1 MDRRVEPVSSLE
13 LDYSAP
19 QLALKVGR
27 RIKEVRLE
35 RGLSR
40 RDFGAKL
47 GVSGQQIEKYENG
60 KDTVPLHRLLTL
72 ASICGL
78 SPQVFWSHADTA
90 ADTSGAVGAADS
102 SSTLQL
108 IRAYRRISD
117 TKVGRRLLQLVK
129 QMAGVEE
136 ESAGS

>member
-1 MDRRVEPVSSLE
+1 MGEGVAGKNSAWIVRVEPVSSLE
-13 LDYSAP
+13 SDYSAP

-60 KDTVPLHRLLTL
+60 KDAVPLHRLLTL

-78 SPQVFWSHADTA
+78 SAASLWSCMRTRRQTRPVLWAPPTA
-90 ADTSGAVGAADS
+90 AARYNLSGHTG
-102 SSTLQL
+102 
-108 IRAYRRISD
+108 
-117 TKVGRRLLQLVK
+117 G
-129 QMAGVEE
+129 
-136 ESAGS
+136 

>member
-1 MDRRVEPVSSLE
+1 MESVSSLR
-13 LDYSAP
+13 LDHSAS
-19 QLALKVGR
+19 QLAQEVGR

-72 ASICGL
+72 ASICGVPPQAFWGQADMAAR
-78 SPQVFWSHADTA
+78 SP
-90 ADTSGAVGAADS
+90 GIPGAADI
-102 SSTLQL
+102 STLQL
-108 IRAYRRISD
+108 VRAYRRIAD
-117 TKVGRRLLQLVK
+117 AKVRRRLLQLVK
-129 QMAGVEE
+129 QMAGDDG
-136 ESAGS
+136 ESVGS

>member
-13 LDYSAP
+13 SDYSAP

-60 KDTVPLHRLLTL
+60 KDAVPLHRLLTL
-72 ASICGL
+72 ASICGV

-90 ADTSGAVGAADS
+90 ADTSGVVGCADS

>member
-13 LDYSAP
+13 LGYSAP

-60 KDTVPLHRLLTL
+60 KDAVPLHRLLTL
-72 ASICGL
+72 ASICGV
-78 SPQVFWSHADTA
+78 SPQVLWSHADNA
-90 ADTSGAVGAADS
+90 ADTRAA
-102 SSTLQL
+102 
-108 IRAYRRISD
+108 RAI
-117 TKVGRRLLQLVK
+117 
-129 QMAGVEE
+129 
-136 ESAGS
+136 